1 MYLCKQYAKTNHYE
15 KYLTLIIVLLFTV
28 VQGVWAQTD
37 FGNVPDTVD
46 PNDATIT
53 KMGHLTMTMGKEVV
67 VDPQTQQVD
76 TIIRVKKVER
86 DTETGNGEC
95 NICSGRK
102 LTR

>member
-1 MYLCKQYAKTNHYE
+1 MK

-53 KMGHLTMTMGKEVV
+53 KMGHMTMTMGKEVV

-76 TIIRVKKVER
+76 TIIRVKKVAGHR
-86 DTETGNGEC
+86 NGHSPETHGTPTSSTWLGFP
-95 NICSGRK
+95 
-102 LTR
+102 